1 MPLLLKTDSV
11 ALPKNRDQCQKRL
24 HGIKRKLQKNGKT
37 LKHYTEFMQKTFDN
51 KHASLVAPAELN
63 TSEEKVWYLPIF
75 DVSHLN

>member
-24 HGIKRKLQKNGKT
+24 HGIKRK